1 MVQWRKCEFISAAV
15 WEWIEELLSCCH
27 SYNLMGTSLPPG
39 LSFSPPPLSHLTDS
53 SSVLLSPAVIS
64 CQLTGGK
71 KRPINKFNTRS
82 WHLCC
87 SCQLWQTCRQK
98 EWWGNV
104 MALIFTGLNWDIYTN
119 PSQLALHWINTA
131 HVLPKY
137 ECVSCKHKFTARVVQ
152 RDGDYSST
160 SKCCVCLVL
169 CTMPSL
175 MQKKKNTPFLFIHL
189 FTLLCFLFIDTEGR
203 QQDIDCLLSFWGLFE
218 EGIHQP
224 YTAHPHEGLPW
235 ASSCSPGWAL
245 LGAQKPSADLFTD
258 WVLGTKKAIL
268 NPEA

>member
-39 LSFSPPPLSHLTDS
+39 LSFSPPLSHLTDS

-175 MQKKKNTPFLFIHL
+175 MQKKKNTPFFIYSSLYATVFFIYWHWGQTAGYWLFA
-189 FTLLCFLFIDTEGR
+189 FFLGFV
-203 QQDIDCLLSFWGLFE
+203 WG
-218 EGIHQP
+218 GD
-224 YTAHPHEGLPW
+224 
-235 ASSCSPGWAL
+235 
-245 LGAQKPSADLFTD
+245 PSALHSPPTRRPPVGKQLFSR
-258 WVLGTKKAIL
+258 VGPSRCTKALSGPFYRLSARHKKS
-268 NPEA
+268 NP

>member
-1 MVQWRKCEFISAAV
+1 
-15 WEWIEELLSCCH
+15 
-27 SYNLMGTSLPPG
+27 MGTSLPPG
-39 LSFSPPPLSHLTDS
+39 LSFSPPLSHLTDS

-175 MQKKKNTPFLFIHL
+175 MQKKRIPLFYLFISL
-189 FTLLCFLFIDTEGR
+189 CYCVFYLLTLRADSRILIVCFLSGV
-203 QQDIDCLLSFWGLFE
+203 CLRRGS
-218 EGIHQP
+218 ISPTQP
-224 YTAHPHEGLPW
+224 THTK
-235 ASSCSPGWAL
+235 ASRGQA
-245 LGAQKPSADLFTD
+245 A
-258 WVLGTKKAIL
+258 VLQGG
-268 NPEA
+268 PF